1 MKKET
6 LTHFEQEL
14 LNKMNTKAMLI
25 VQIEEWL
32 QDLKLPMDKSVLYDM
47 EEDHLTAFL
56 EMLASAKEN
65 RKKYGKVETN
75 G

>member
-1 MKKET
+1 MKKE
-6 LTHFEQEL
+6 LTTFEQEL

-47 EEDHLTAFL
+47 EEDHLNSFL

-65 RKKYGKVETN
+65 RKKYGNVETN